1 MLLSFSST
9 VFLDQDVVITIIYN
23 GQFHHTFVLS
33 SNNRRVSAAD
43 ADCASGRAD
52 GGDVNCGCPSRQ
64 AKIRG
69 WTAEASLCF
78 DSGEVA
84 NTGGGGAA
92 DRVSRKAS

>member
-1 MLLSFSST
+1 M
-9 VFLDQDVVITIIYN
+9 DQDVVITIIHN
-23 GQFHHTFVLS
+23 AQFHHTFVLS
-33 SNNRRVSAAD
+33 SNNCRVSAAD
-43 ADCASGRAD
+43 ADCTSGGAD

-64 AKIRG
+64 ARIRG

-78 DSGEVA
+78 VSGEVA